1 MSTYRIH
8 SNGVWSGSTQ
18 AQRITGIFQMFTAID
33 HHFGGKYA
41 AAIDA
46 YRLNTVRYLLGEI
59 EGAKHRLSTVAAELD
74 LEKTREFLAQTN
86 ADADV
91 QTLQEYWIRISSD
104 YNVLESKYNDIVAKF
119 RQLQLAHDTW
129 KKSTP
134 YRMVRETKRV
144 FRTLDQFWRR
154 LRPRKAETQLPIEP
168 PVSKAA

>member
-1 MSTYRIH
+1 MSTYRVH
-8 SNGVWSGSTQ
+8 PGGFGLARRQ

-59 EGAKHRLSTVAAELD
+59 DGAKQRLSTVAAELD

-91 QTLQEYWIRISSD
+91 QTLQEYWTRISSD
-104 YNVLESKYNDIVAKF
+104 YNALESKYNDIVAKF

-134 YRMVRETKRV
+134 YRVVRETKRV
-144 FRTLDQFWRR
+144 FRTFEQFWRR

-168 PVSKAA
+168 PTSKAA